1 MGWIIS
7 DCKRQMSVGTFS
19 YSEGSKLMDELD
31 SCLESVQTKIYAYIE
46 HIKHERRERRQRY
59 KKNRKDRKLLQND
72 SDILI

>member
-1 MGWIIS
+1 
-7 DCKRQMSVGTFS
+7 
-19 YSEGSKLMDELD
+19 MDELD